1 MSGWVWFF
9 VWIFFVCLKKDLF
22 LVFGEVPF
30 SFWYVCLSDSKHL
43 FPHSFTSYLFKSKK
57 FKATLA
63 AEGKAC

>member
-1 MSGWVWFF
+1 MSGWVCFLAQI
-9 VWIFFVCLKKDLF
+9 IFCLLEKDLYSF
-22 LVFGEVPF
+22 WEVPF

-43 FPHSFTSYLFKSKK
+43 FPHSFTSYLFKREK